1 MLIKYAMK
9 DKDDKEGREGGDS
22 SMEERILA
30 SAERLFLSKGYNLTS
45 MTEIARETGCTQAL
59 VHYYFRT
66 KENLFSKIFEAK
78 FHQFIGCIV
87 QREDEELPFAELI
100 SARTSRL
107 FDLMADNRRLP
118 FMFLNEFAV
127 NAEQRQTL
135 KDSIVSL
142 CAEAVASLEAK
153 IGGEVESGRIRRT
166 DTMNLT
172 LNMFSLVVT
181 FFVLL
186 PFLEEMGFITDANRE
201 DFIAQRKQEIIRTII
216 GSLKP

>member
-1 MLIKYAMK
+1 MK
-9 DKDDKEGREGGDS
+9 DKDDKEGRESGDS

-30 SAERLFLSKGYNLTS
+30 SAERLFLSKGYSLTS

-66 KENLFSKIFEAK
+66 KENLFSKIFEGK

-87 QREDEELPFAELI
+87 RREDEDLPFAELV
-100 SARTSRL
+100 SVRTSRL
-107 FDLMADNRRLP
+107 FDLMADNPRLP
-118 FMFLNEFAV
+118 FMFLSEFVA
-127 NAEQRQTL
+127 NAEQRL
-135 KDSIVSL
+135 NIKDSIVPL

-153 IGGEVESGRIRRT
+153 IDGEVKSGRIRRT
-166 DTMNLT
+166 DTMNLM

-186 PFLEEMGFITDANRE
+186 PFIEEMGFITDANRE